1 MQVLATYS
9 LDRAVDFVLYLYDKE
24 NEETLWEMWLS
35 KDIEKDFKEFKKEQ
49 YHTIRKNPV
58 DLITKD
64 KERENLDFASQFI
77 NFKKGELDG
86 AI

>member
-1 MQVLATYS
+1 MQVLATYP
-9 LDRAVDFVLYLYDKE
+9 LDRAVDFVLYLYEKE

-35 KDIEKDFKEFKKEQ
+35 KDIEKDFKDFKKEQ
-49 YHTIRKNPV
+49 HQPIRKKPV

-64 KERENLDFASQFI
+64 KERENLEFASQFI
-77 NFKKGELDG
+77 TFKKGELDG

>member
-1 MQVLATYS
+1 
-9 LDRAVDFVLYLYDKE
+9 VDFVLYLYDKE

-49 YHTIRKNPV
+49 YHTIRKNSV

-64 KERENLDFASQFI
+64 KERENLEFASQFI